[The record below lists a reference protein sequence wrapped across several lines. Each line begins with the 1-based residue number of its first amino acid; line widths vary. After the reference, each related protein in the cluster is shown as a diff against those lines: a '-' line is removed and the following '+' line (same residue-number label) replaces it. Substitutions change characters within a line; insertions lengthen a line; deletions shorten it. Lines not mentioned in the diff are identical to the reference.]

1 MSDFGLYFFAFT
13 EENFF
18 GELED
23 GVVSYYFDYIGCHG
37 WRGSYVYMLR
47 GGLLFKYGI
56 LVIQDESSIEKKSY

>member
-1 MSDFGLYFFAFT
+1 MCDFGLYFLAFT
-13 EENFF
+13 EEGFF

-23 GVVSYYFDYIGCHG
+23 GVVSDYLDDTGCHE
-37 WRGSYVYMLR
+37 WRVVMCMLR